1 MPDRAP
7 SPLDLLDDIG
17 LHLLRELQRDARQ
30 SFADLARQ
38 VGLTPP
44 AVAERVRRME
54 ATGLIQGYRAEVNRA
69 ALGLKLTA
77 FVRVRTYPGHDRD
90 LEIFAHDRREVLECH
105 EVAGEDSYMLKVAAM
120 DVPHFNRVLTA
131 ISAFGATHSTM
142 ILSTKTGPRPLEPF
156 EP

>member
-17 LHLLRELQRDARQ
+17 LHLLRELQRDARL

-38 VGLTPP
+38 VGLTAP

-54 ATGLIQGYRAEVNRA
+54 AMGLIQGYRAEVNRA

-77 FVRVRTYPGHDRD
+77 FIRLRTNHGRDGD
-90 LEIFAHDRREVLECH
+90 LERFAAEQREVLECH
-105 EVAGEDSYMLKVAAM
+105 EVAGEESYLLKVAAT
-120 DVPHFNRVLTA
+120 DVQHLDRLLTT
-131 ISAFGATHSTM
+131 ISGFGATHSTM
-142 ILSTKTGPRPLEPF
+142 VLTTKIASRVLEPF
-156 EP
+156 A

>member
-1 MPDRAP
+1 MPDRH
-7 SPLDLLDDIG
+7 SPTQDLLDDIG

-54 ATGLIQGYRAEVNRA
+54 ATGLIQGYRAEVNHA

-77 FVRVRTYPGHDRD
+77 FVRLRTYPGRDRAFED
-90 LEIFAHDRREVLECH
+90 YVADRFEVLECH
-105 EVAGEDSYMLKVAAM
+105 EVTGEDSYLMRITAT
-120 DVPHFNRVLTA
+120 DVHHLDRVLTGF
-131 ISAFGATHSTM
+131 SPFGATHSVM
-142 ILSTKTGPRPLEPF
+142 VLSTKIRNRVMEPMA
-156 EP
+156 

>member
-1 MPDRAP
+1 MPDRHP

-38 VGLTPP
+38 VGLTAP

-69 ALGLKLTA
+69 ALGLRMA
-77 FVRVRTYPGHDRD
+77 AYVRIRTLPGRDGD
-90 LEIFAHDRREVLECH
+90 LEQFVTAQPEVLECH
-105 EVAGEDSYMLKVAAM
+105 EVAGEESYLLKVAAS
-120 DVPHFNRVLTA
+120 DVQHLNRLLMA
-131 ISAFGATHSTM
+131 LSAFGATHSVM
-142 ILSTKTGPRPLEPF
+142 VLSTKVASRILEPVG
-156 EP
+156 